1 MRILKSKTNI
11 LLVMLI
17 LLSGC
22 GSPWQRYNN
31 REYNFSILL
40 PSSWEKE
47 EGALK
52 SVIMA
57 AAPVKNKGQLKAR
70 ANMNVFV
77 TELPEEVALDIVF
90 ELNKE
95 ELSRAGVAMDKFT
108 EGEIYAGPL
117 AGKWLSFEGQMRN
130 SRFKILSAI
139 WVKGRRI
146 YTITCSSPAEEF
158 SLYGPIFNKSMRSL
172 RVK

>member
-11 LLVMLI
+11 LLLLFI
-17 LLSGC
+17 LLCGC
-22 GSPWQRYNN
+22 GSQWQRYNN
-31 REYNFSILL
+31 KEYNFSILL
-40 PSSWEKE
+40 PRSWEKE

-52 SVIMA
+52 SVVMSVE
-57 AAPVKNKGQLKAR
+57 PEQGKRQPKAR

-77 TELPEEVALDIVF
+77 TELPGEIGLDIIF

-95 ELSRAGVAMDKFT
+95 ELSKSGVSNYNFT
-108 EGEIYAGPL
+108 EGEIYAGSL
-117 AGKWLSFEGQMRN
+117 AGKWLSFEGQMRD
-130 SRFKILSAI
+130 SRLKILSAI

-146 YTITCSSPAEEF
+146 YTVTCSSPADEF
-158 SLYGPIFNKSMRSL
+158 PRYASIFNKSMRSL

>member
-1 MRILKSKTNI
+1 MGILFT
-11 LLVMLI
+11 LLIVLC
-17 LLSGC
+17 GC
-22 GSPWQRYNN
+22 DTQWQKYNN
-31 REYNFSILL
+31 QEYGFSVLL

-52 SVIMA
+52 AVIMA
-57 AAPVKNKGQLKAR
+57 MAPVKNKRIHKIP

-77 TELPEEVALDIVF
+77 TELPEEVKLEVIF

-95 ELSRAGVAMDKFT
+95 ELSKTGAVMNNPE
-108 EGEIYAGPL
+108 EGEIYAGLL
-117 AGKWLSFEGQMRN
+117 AGRWLSFEGQMRN
-130 SRFKILSAI
+130 SRLKIISAI

-146 YTITCSSPAEEF
+146 YTITCSSLLEEF
-158 SLYGPIFNKSMRSL
+158 AQYQPLFNKTLRSL